1 MAKIP
6 EAKNS
11 IVNLIDAHHAA
22 GQGAPRSHLG
32 ASLLGKKCDRAIWL
46 SFRWAVIEQFDGRV
60 LRLFRRGHNEEDM
73 ILQDL
78 KAIGIK
84 ISDSQAHVNFGYHV
98 QGSADAIIESGV
110 PEAPT
115 KRHVAEFKTHNRR
128 SFDDLLKKG
137 SVAEAKPEHYVQMQV
152 YMLGLGID
160 RGLYVAVCK
169 DDDRMYVERVR
180 LDKAV
185 GEAATERGR
194 RLAMDDRL
202 PPPISTDPSWF
213 ECKFCSAHTFCHKTK
228 TSTEW
233 NCRTCRFVVP
243 GDDGDW
249 FCEIYEDEIPLDHQR
264 KGCAKHEFN
273 PDLVP
278 FSEGWERINKDA
290 FT

>member
-6 EAKNS
+6 DAKNS

-60 LRLFRRGHNEEDM
+60 LRLFRRGHNEEEM

-78 KAIGIK
+78 RAIGIK
-84 ISDSQAHVNFGYHV
+84 ISDKQAHVNFGYHV

-115 KRHVAEFKTHNRR
+115 KRHVAEFKTHNKR

-185 GEAATERGR
+185 GEAATLNAG
-194 RLAMDDRL
+194 
-202 PPPISTDPSWF
+202 
-213 ECKFCSAHTFCHKTK
+213 
-228 TSTEW
+228 
-233 NCRTCRFVVP
+233 
-243 GDDGDW
+243 GD
-249 FCEIYEDEIPLDHQR
+249 
-264 KGCAKHEFN
+264 
-273 PDLVP
+273 
-278 FSEGWERINKDA
+278 
-290 FT
+290 